1 VIEELLRPINA
12 SQPAGSDCEE
22 GEHYEYLD
30 EMMAQYGSL
39 HQEKIQWDDI
49 ERIASLVLKQ
59 ECKHFKVL
67 LFYITARMV
76 REPLLG
82 IGESLPLLA
91 GFWTQYHEEGFPN
104 GSKRNAQRRRMML
117 DQMLARIDR
126 FVQKDLVL
134 PEEGQPPIKLESLEN
149 IEQGFVTLKAV
160 LEEGEIDN
168 PLNSIPSK
176 LAELRRF
183 TTPANGTAQQ
193 GAANLVAPGPKAKA
207 STKRED
213 KNLKVQLQELA
224 DQSSRQQADSPLG
237 YLLRRHAKW
246 QGIASAPPG
255 KKDQSKK
262 TEMAPPNADIVSE
275 YRDQIQ
281 AQNYSAELLQR
292 IEKTAMNTPFW
303 LTGSAYAAQVA
314 YGLGYVL
321 AAQSIVQATEQFLAR
336 IPALSD
342 SQFNDGTPFIDKEL
356 WQSVQVLL
364 SAADNT
370 TGAVATSTTQNEWS
384 EIQQEIEH
392 RLTTQG
398 VLETLDFINQC
409 RRRAQSQREAY
420 DLQLF
425 ACETL
430 HQSGLSVLAADML
443 EAAFEK
449 SKTFYVSDWEPDYL
463 QRIQALLDAT
473 EHRTNER

>member
-1 VIEELLRPINA
+1 MIEELLRPINA
-12 SQPAGSDCEE
+12 EQPAGIDCEE
-22 GEHYEYLD
+22 GQHYELLD

-39 HQEKIQWDDI
+39 HQEKIQWDDV
-49 ERIASLVLKQ
+49 ERIASLVLTQ

-91 GFWTQYHEEGFPN
+91 GFWTQYQEEGFPN

-134 PEEGQPPIKLESLEN
+134 PEEGQAPIKLQSLEV
-149 IEQGFVTLKAV
+149 IEQGFAELKVV

-183 TTPANGTAQQ
+183 TAPAEGVGQQ
-193 GAANLVAPGPKAKA
+193 RPSNVQAPKAKA
-207 STKRED
+207 STTRDD
-213 KNLKVQLQELA
+213 KNLKAQLQELA

-246 QGIASAPPG
+246 QGIASVPPG
-255 KKDQSKK
+255 KKSQPEI

-281 AQNYSAELLQR
+281 AQNYSLELLQR

-321 AAQSIVQATEQFLAR
+321 VAKSIVQASEQFLAR

-356 WQSVQVLL
+356 WQAVQALL
-364 SAADNT
+364 SAADNAA
-370 TGAVATSTTQNEWS
+370 GAVATSATQNEWS
-384 EIQQEIEH
+384 DIQQEIEH

-409 RRRAQSQREAY
+409 KRRAQSQRQAY
-420 DLQLF
+420 YLQLF

-430 HQSGLSVLAADML
+430 HQSGLSVLAGDML
-443 EAAFEK
+443 DAALEK